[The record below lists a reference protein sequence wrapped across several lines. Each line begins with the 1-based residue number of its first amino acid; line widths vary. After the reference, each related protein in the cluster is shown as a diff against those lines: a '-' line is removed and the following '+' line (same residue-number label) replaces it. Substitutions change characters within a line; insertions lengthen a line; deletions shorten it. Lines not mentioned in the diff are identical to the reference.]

1 MKLTAE
7 EHRLLELEQMEYRIL
22 LDNIRQPRMTYHK
35 GLAIACTGNAGGSDS
50 VIHGRPSGGMLIRF
64 GNRNIIVDPG
74 ENSLSFLNAA
84 GYDPYQITDL
94 IASHSHNDHVGD
106 LSSFVSS
113 ALQLNLA
120 AKTDANIL
128 VTPSLVDYDNIK
140 TTQYGFMLPAYAWQG
155 NVQALYWQDTCLK
168 RYDGEIFQS
177 KKSFDIDDR
186 VTITAVEARHS
197 AALASGFIF
206 TTPLGKLAY
215 TGDTEYFSELL
226 ELYKG
231 VSLLWMNMNTLS
243 LDSIN
248 GNPDCIPEYCSYTRN
263 HLGYAGVCKLIEEI
277 KPRTA
282 IISHF
287 GSQLLSQVDDIQTSL
302 RTRFSHQEVNIFCAH
317 TGDEFI
323 FEQSLD
329 LPPYLGSFRP

>member
-7 EHRLLELEQMEYRIL
+7 EHRLLELEQMEYRAL
-22 LDNIRQPRMTYHK
+22 LDNIRRPRITHHK
-35 GLAIACTGNAGGSDS
+35 ELAITCTGNAGGSDS
-50 VIHGRPSGGMLIRF
+50 IIHGRPSGGMLIRF

-84 GYDPYQITDL
+84 GFDPYQITDV

-106 LSSFVSS
+106 LTSFVSS
-113 ALQLNLA
+113 ALQLNLIPRP
-120 AKTDANIL
+120 DANIL
-128 VTPSLVDYDNIK
+128 VAPSLVDYDNIK
-140 TTQYGFMLPAYAWQG
+140 VTQYGFVLPAYAWQG
-155 NVQALYWQDTCLK
+155 NVRALYWQDTCLK
-168 RYDGEIFQS
+168 RYDGEIFHSQ
-177 KKSFDIDDR
+177 KSFNIGDR
-186 VTITAVEARHS
+186 VTVTAIEARHS
-197 AALASGFIF
+197 ALLANGFIF
-206 TTPLGKLAY
+206 TTPLGKIAY
-215 TGDTEYFSELL
+215 TGDTEYFPALI

-231 VSLLWMNMNTLS
+231 ASLLWMNMNTLS

-248 GNPDCIPEYCSYTRN
+248 DNRNCIPEHCTYTRN

-277 KPRTA
+277 KPQTA

-302 RTRFSHQEVNIFCAH
+302 RARFAHQETNIFCAH

-329 LPPYLGSFRP
+329 QPPYIGSFCP